1 MGLQREKRA
10 PSSLFLTLSLI
21 RPDCKFNSRKKAERL
36 VSIDF
41 DGTFTSQVW
50 IMMDNLSFAWRKG
63 FGMEF
68 LLGENYS
75 GGSISQIAC
84 DGDLSDE
91 ITYFD

>member
-1 MGLQREKRA
+1 LIWLQISVELDVAAEHKQI
-10 PSSLFLTLSLI
+10 F
-21 RPDCKFNSRKKAERL
+21 CNSR
-36 VSIDF
+36 V
-41 DGTFTSQVW
+41 
-50 IMMDNLSFAWRKG
+50 MMDNLSFAWREG

-91 ITYFD
+91 ITYSG